1 MKRFAVLLASLAAL
15 ASAGIA
21 DARPFQVPA
30 DHAAL
35 IRLPGDAAA
44 IVVGN
49 PHIADVMLYDA
60 RTIFVTGRV
69 YGRTNLIALD
79 ANGRVLYTSDL
90 AVTGSTRGQVQVFR
104 NNNRYSYVCNPE
116 CQSVPLIGDEH
127 RWFMNL
133 AEQQGD
139 RVSAGSAEN

>member
-1 MKRFAVLLASLAAL
+1 MKRFAPLLASLIAL
-15 ASAGIA
+15 ASASA
-21 DARPFQVPA
+21 VHARPFEVPA

-79 ANGRVLYTSDL
+79 DNGRVLYTSDL
-90 AVTGSTRGQVQVFR
+90 AVTASPRGQVQVFR
-104 NNNRYSYVCNPE
+104 NNQRMSYVCAPE
-116 CQSVPLIGDEH
+116 CQAVPLVGDEAN
-127 RWFMNL
+127 WFDEL
-133 AEQQGD
+133 ARQQAD
-139 RVSAGSAEN
+139 RVTAGSAGN

>member
-1 MKRFAVLLASLAAL
+1 MKRFAPLLASLIAL
-15 ASAGIA
+15 ASASA
-21 DARPFQVPA
+21 AHARPFEVPA

-79 ANGRVLYTSDL
+79 DNGRVLYTSDL
-90 AVTGSTRGQVQVFR
+90 AVTASPRGQVQVFR
-104 NNNRYSYVCNPE
+104 NTERMSYVCAPE
-116 CQSVPLIGDEH
+116 CQAVPLVGDEAN
-127 RWFMNL
+127 WFDAL
-133 AEQQGD
+133 ARQQAD
-139 RVSAGSAEN
+139 RVTAGSAGN

>member
-90 AVTGSTRGQVQVFR
+90 AVTASQRGQVQVFR
-104 NNNRYSYVCNPE
+104 NTERMSYVCAPE
-116 CQSVPLIGDEH
+116 CQAVPVIGDSSG
-127 RWFMNL
+127 WFD
-133 AEQQGD
+133 AVSSQQAN
-139 RVSAGSAEN
+139 RVSAGEAGN

>member
-1 MKRFAVLLASLAAL
+1 MKRLLPLLASLIAL
-15 ASAGIA
+15 AGASAA
-21 DARPFQVPA
+21 QARPFEVPA

-90 AVTGSTRGQVQVFR
+90 AVTASPRGQVQVFR
-104 NNNRYSYVCNPE
+104 NTDRFSYVCNPD
-116 CQSVPLIGDEH
+116 CQSVPLIGDQDS
-127 RWFMNL
+127 WFDVL
-133 AEQQGD
+133 ARQQAN
-139 RVSAGSAEN
+139 RVAAGEGGN